1 MTGPTTPSWTQRSR
15 LLRLVE
21 DAAAGLYRPQHTIA
35 ALRVRGALNLSA
47 LNLAW
52 LRLQRRH
59 PILLT
64 SFDPHK
70 PLWRLDPTDPVD
82 LVRLPLPPPA
92 DARQAL
98 VREAERPFDIERG
111 PLARLVAIPLPDAA
125 ETLLGLVVDHLV
137 SDAWSR
143 RILLGDLCRLYDL
156 EIGAST
162 GDLPPAAAAYAGW
175 VERQNDYLESTAGLN
190 LRRKLTRHVLLPD
203 RGPADR
209 GPTDGGTAERRPVG
223 RGIAD
228 QGLAGQTDVPRIER
242 QFDVDSYER
251 LLPAAK
257 RFRLTRLQLVLAA
270 LDAASAELGDHF
282 PAATIMAVA
291 GRPRPELHGSVGW
304 FADQVAVVNRGR
316 HASPEEQV
324 RSFREAVVTALDSA
338 RVPWALVVADTV
350 PEWFTH
356 SMSLPYISF
365 NAQPLRMGPGL
376 RPAAFAGTEIEEF
389 PVHLGRPDGALLT
402 YWSEDDGGGLRVAL
416 RYKPERYSE
425 ADVLA
430 LWESTI
436 ANLDRF
442 AESAGRTVGSADG

>member
-1 MTGPTTPSWTQRSR
+1 MTGPITPSWTQRSR

-21 DAAAGLYRPQHTIA
+21 DAEAGLYRPQHTIS
-35 ALRVRGALNLSA
+35 ALRVRGSLDLAA

-70 PLWRLDPTDPVD
+70 PLWRLDPADPVD
-82 LVRLPLPPPA
+82 LVRLPYLA
-92 DARQAL
+92 EARQAL
-98 VREAERPFDIERG
+98 VREAERPFDLERG
-111 PLARLVAIPLPDAA
+111 PLARLVAIPLPDTA
-125 ETLLGLVVDHLV
+125 ETLLGMVVDHLV

-143 RILLGDLCRLYDL
+143 RILLDDLYRLYDL

-162 GDLPPAAAAYAGW
+162 TNLPPAPGAYVGW

-190 LRRKLTRHVLLPD
+190 LRRKLARHILLPD
-203 RGPADR
+203 RGPA
-209 GPTDGGTAERRPVG
+209 GRRPVG
-223 RGIAD
+223 RGAAD
-228 QGLAGQTDVPRIER
+228 QRLAGGADVPRIER
-242 QFDVDSYER
+242 QLDADSYER

-270 LDAASAELGDHF
+270 LDAASAELGEHF

-291 GRPRPELHGSVGW
+291 GRPRPDLHGSVGW

-316 HASPEEQV
+316 RHADPAEQM
-324 RSFREAVVTALDSA
+324 RSFREAVVAALDSA

-365 NAQPLRMGPGL
+365 NAQPLRMGPAL

-402 YWSEDDGGGLRVAL
+402 YWSEDDGGGLRAAL

-442 AESAGRTVGSADG
+442 AESVGGRTVGSTDR

>member
-1 MTGPTTPSWTQRSR
+1 MTGPITPSWTQRSR

-21 DAAAGLYRPQHTIA
+21 DAEAGLYRPQHTIS
-35 ALRVRGALNLSA
+35 ALRVRGSLDLSA

-70 PLWRLDPTDPVD
+70 PLWRLDPADPVD
-82 LVRLPLPPPA
+82 LVRLPRLA

-111 PLARLVAIPLPDAA
+111 PLTRLVAIPLPDAA
-125 ETLLGLVVDHLV
+125 ETLLGLVTDHLV

-143 RILLGDLCRLYDL
+143 RILLGDLYRLYDL

-162 GDLPPAAAAYAGW
+162 GNLPPAPAAYVGW

-209 GPTDGGTAERRPVG
+209 GTAERRPVG
-223 RGIAD
+223 RGTAD
-228 QGLAGQTDVPRIER
+228 QGPADQADVPRIER
-242 QFDVDSYER
+242 QLDVDSYER

-270 LDAASAELGDHF
+270 LDAASAELGGHF

-291 GRPRPELHGSVGW
+291 GRPRPDLHGSVGW

-316 HASPEEQV
+316 HADPEEQL
-324 RSFREAVVTALDSA
+324 RSFREAVVAALDSA

-365 NAQPLRMGPGL
+365 NAQPRRMGPAL
-376 RPAAFAGTEIEEF
+376 RQAAFAGTEIEEF

-402 YWSEDDGGGLRVAL
+402 YWSEDDVGGLRAAL

>member
-1 MTGPTTPSWTQRSR
+1 VTGPITPSWTQRSR

-21 DAAAGLYRPQHTIA
+21 DAEAGLYRPQHTIS
-35 ALRVRGALNLSA
+35 ALRVRGSLDLSA

-70 PLWRLDPTDPVD
+70 PLWRLDPADPVD
-82 LVRLPLPPPA
+82 LVRLPRPA

-111 PLARLVAIPLPDAA
+111 PLARLVAIPLPDGA

-143 RILLGDLCRLYDL
+143 RILLGDLYRLYDL

-162 GDLPPAAAAYAGW
+162 TNLPPAPAAYAGW

-190 LRRKLTRHVLLPD
+190 LRRKVARHVLLPD
-203 RGPADR
+203 PAVRGPA
-209 GPTDGGTAERRPVG
+209 GPA
-223 RGIAD
+223 
-228 QGLAGQTDVPRIER
+228 DVPRIER
-242 QFDVDSYER
+242 QLDVDSYER

-257 RFRLTRLQLVLAA
+257 RYRLTRLQLVLAA
-270 LDAASAELGDHF
+270 LDAASAELGGHF
-282 PAATIMAVA
+282 PAATIMAVT
-291 GRPRPELHGSVGW
+291 GRPRPDLHGSVGW

-316 HASPEEQV
+316 RYADPDEQV
-324 RSFREAVVTALDSA
+324 RSFREAVVAALDSA
-338 RVPWALVVADTV
+338 RVPWTLVVADTV

-356 SMSLPYISF
+356 SMSLPYLSF
-365 NAQPLRMGPGL
+365 NAQPLRMGPAL
-376 RPAAFAGTEIEEF
+376 RPLPFAGTEIEEF

-402 YWSEDDGGGLRVAL
+402 YWSEDDGGGLRAAL

-430 LWESTI
+430 LWETTVE
-436 ANLDRF
+436 NLDRF